1 MPSTL
6 TWCAVTGVNSERV
19 DSSAARWK
27 TASTSNSDRMR
38 SSSAVSMI
46 EPVNSRCTSLRQRRL
61 ERVDVEGDDGAL
73 AAGRQPLDQAVADLA
88 AGAGDEDNRFANH
101 ADAPVTAGR

>member
-19 DSSAARWK
+19 VHRVDLELRHDALEQRVIEDRAREL
-27 TASTSNSDRMR
+27 ALH
-38 SSSAVSMI
+38 
-46 EPVNSRCTSLRQRRL
+46 PVRQRRL
-61 ERVDVEGDDGAL
+61 QRVDVEGDDRAL
-73 AAGRQPLDQAVADLA
+73 AAGRQPLDEAVADLP
-88 AGAGDEDNRFANH
+88 AGAGNEDNRFANH